1 MDTLARAKMLLE
13 ITERAALH
21 SGKFTAITGAA
32 MDELLRI
39 NEELRQDAMAK
50 AEAAKPVEQ
59 PVEDEVDLFDDD
71 ETDNDD
77 NIQRR
82 L

>member
-1 MDTLARAKMLLE
+1 MDSLERARMLLE

-21 SGKFTAITGAA
+21 SGKFTAITSAA

-59 PVEDEVDLFDDD
+59 PGDDEVDLFDDD
-71 ETDNDD
+71 ETDDGD
-77 NIQRR
+77 NVQRR